1 MTDERTPVT
10 EAGRRLGVDVEQ
22 ELGVQFKSV
31 DAYHGWLATANALA
45 NAIEAEARATAEKER
60 DEAQMEYADCWQE
73 GDRLRAQLAE
83 ARATVPDRPG
93 ILDDS
98 IEGNVQ
104 RVDAIRVLELAAAS
118 QGYPDINGP
127 SFLRDIE
134 EGGYTL
140 RLTTHDERRRRN
152 NR

>member
-1 MTDERTPVT
+1 MTEPTT
-10 EAGRRLGVDVEQ
+10 EAGRRLLEAIFDMDGGMPIDPGADI
-22 ELGVQFKSV
+22 L
-31 DAYHGWLATANALA
+31 
-45 NAIEAEARATAEKER
+45 AIE
-60 DEAQMEYADCWQE
+60 
-73 GDRLRAQLAE
+73 AE

-140 RLTTHDERRRRN
+140 RLTTDDERRRRSD
-152 NR
+152 R

>member
-1 MTDERTPVT
+1 MTDQTPRTDADAIIAQHRPCGPKYEGCYSHFPMPHCRADGMMLPCDVMRLAQART
-10 EAGRRLGVDVEQ
+10 EVL
-22 ELGVQFKSV
+22 
-31 DAYHGWLATANALA
+31 
-45 NAIEAEARATAEKER
+45 
-60 DEAQMEYADCWQE
+60 
-73 GDRLRAQLAE
+73 
-83 ARATVPDRPG
+83 DRPG

-104 RVDAIRVLELAAAS
+104 RVDAIRVLELAASS

-140 RLTTHDERRRRN
+140 RLTTHEERRRRN
-152 NR
+152 NQWGPSR